1 MRAARSA
8 VCTGKGKAPAVLITS
23 GQHANET
30 TGVVGALRAA
40 RRLAKDPD
48 EHFAVVPL
56 ENVDGYELH
65 QRLIVDQPEYM
76 HHAGRF
82 SALGDDLWFYPKV
95 PVDQTARVKALELSG
110 AGLHLNLHGYPA
122 HEWTRPLTGYLP
134 KGYELWTL
142 PKGFFLIIN
151 HHPGWKKRAFA
162 MMEEITAALSA
173 DRKLVAFNARQIEI
187 AFAHMRR
194 KPFEVMNGFPYLIAE
209 GKSTRCRSRSSPRR
223 LTRPSTAR
231 TSS

>member
-1 MRAARSA
+1 
-8 VCTGKGKAPAVLITS
+8 
-23 GQHANET
+23 
-30 TGVVGALRAA
+30 
-40 RRLAKDPD
+40 
-48 EHFAVVPL
+48 VPL

-65 QRLIVDQPEYM
+65 QRLIVDQPDYM
-76 HHAGRF
+76 HHAARF

-151 HHPGWKKRAFA
+151 HHPGWKKRALA
-162 MMEEITAALSA
+162 MMKEITAALSA

-187 AFAHMRR
+187 ASAHMRR
-194 KPFEVMNGFPYLIAE
+194 HPFDVMNGFPYLIAE
-209 GKSTRCRSRSSPRR
+209 TKEHPMPLTLITEAPDETIYGKDFVLMQTAQMNTVIHAVKAYRAMLRARR
-223 LTRPSTAR
+223 IRGR
-231 TSS
+231 